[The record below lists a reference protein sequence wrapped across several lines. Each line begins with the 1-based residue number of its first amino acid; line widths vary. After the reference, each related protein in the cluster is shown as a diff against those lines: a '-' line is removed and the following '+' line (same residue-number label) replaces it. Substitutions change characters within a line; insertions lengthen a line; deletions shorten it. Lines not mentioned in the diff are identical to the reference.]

1 MGKTPPT
8 AVEAGAPPVEVCKN
22 IMAKEMDKVPSTTVE
37 TGVPPVEVFR
47 VGGSLIA
54 L

>member
-1 MGKTPPT
+1 MPLT
-8 AVEAGAPPVEVCKN
+8 AVEAGAPPVEVCKK
-22 IMAKEMDKVPSTTVE
+22 IVVKEMDKATPTTVE

-47 VGGSLIA
+47 VGGPLIA

>member
-1 MGKTPPT
+1 
-8 AVEAGAPPVEVCKN
+8 
-22 IMAKEMDKVPSTTVE
+22 MAKEMDKVPSTTVE